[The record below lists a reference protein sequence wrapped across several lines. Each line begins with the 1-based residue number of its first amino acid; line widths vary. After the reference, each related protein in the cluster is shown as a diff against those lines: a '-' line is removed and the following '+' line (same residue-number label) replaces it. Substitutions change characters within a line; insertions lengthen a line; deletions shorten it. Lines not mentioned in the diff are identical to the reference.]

1 MALLRRLKKSMLVQY
16 QRFGHF
22 DEHLVSLYSLAYGD
36 PYIYKDTYLV
46 YYDKHSRIL
55 YASLFELNGS
65 EDRLKCLQ
73 TATRLFKP
81 NILVVTSPQEL
92 PIDLEGF
99 HCQKVDF
106 DRDYQ
111 IHIPD
116 FDDTLKGGKYK
127 QLRYRVRN
135 AEKRGYTLKIGKKM
149 TPAHLHIIAHHEQ
162 SKRLDLYDNQLYLS
176 IWEYLEKFKSPLLFN
191 VFSKST
197 LIGFDLV
204 DFFKDAMTTPLG
216 FYMEAPSLADFILYR
231 EIQHAEQKGCEWL
244 DLGWACDAGVE
255 EFKKKWMA
263 IPRFQIWTYEYFRCS
278 KTAVQ
283 PHQNGGAMDFKE
295 IRSEGAAVRQ
305 LIGSRVQ

>member
-1 MALLRRLKKSMLVQY
+1 LALLRRLKKSMLVHY

-22 DEHLVSLYSLAYGD
+22 DEHLVSFYSLAYGD

-46 YYDKHSRIL
+46 YYDRHSKIL

-81 NILVVTSPQEL
+81 EILVVTSPQEL
-92 PIDLEGF
+92 PINLEGF
-99 HCQKVDF
+99 HCQKVDY

-111 IHIPD
+111 IHVPD

-135 AEKRGYTLKIGKKM
+135 AEKRGYHLKIGKKM
-149 TPAHLHIIAHHEQ
+149 TPAHFHIIAHHEQ
-162 SKRLDLYDNQLYLS
+162 MKRLDLYDSQLYLS
-176 IWEYLEKFKSPLLFN
+176 IWEYLKKFKSPLLFN

-204 DFFKDAMTTPLG
+204 DFVKDTMTIPLG
-216 FYMEAPSLADFILYR
+216 FYTEAPSLADFILYK

-263 IPRFQIWTYEYFRCS
+263 IPRFQIWAYEYLNCS
-278 KTAVQ
+278 NTAVQ
-283 PHQNGGAMDFKE
+283 PYQNGGAMDFKE
-295 IRSEGAAVRQ
+295 IGPKGAAAPQ
-305 LIGSRVQ
+305 IISSRVQ